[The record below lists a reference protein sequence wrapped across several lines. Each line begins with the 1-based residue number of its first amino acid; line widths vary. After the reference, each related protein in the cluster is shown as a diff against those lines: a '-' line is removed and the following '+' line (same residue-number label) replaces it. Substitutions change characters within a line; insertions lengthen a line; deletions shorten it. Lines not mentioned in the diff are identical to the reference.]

1 MKILHVIS
9 YPRSGSTILG
19 LALGQYEET
28 AFLGEVSAILT
39 GDWNKPCGCG
49 DHETIMVRECPLWG
63 PILNKVQ
70 AVLERHELWD
80 VKRDDGLKKDLR
92 KDFLK
97 EVLKQQKKDCIHR
110 ELEAT
115 EEILRIIYEDASD
128 NLKVPVIVD
137 SSKDPIYFQIL
148 INYFGENHLPVH
160 LFRDPRAVVYSAR
173 RRPVVTRKG
182 IPLSIWRSSR
192 IALGWGA
199 KNFLFETY
207 IQKSKGASYSI
218 RYEDW
223 CKNPKKITDGIMEN
237 LFSSFIK
244 TPFIDQS
251 SFEVTTSHS
260 FHGNR
265 SRKSSGTIK
274 IKSDQSWKKG
284 LKRKFKL
291 ASTIPSL
298 LFMRR
303 YGY

>member
-19 LALGQYEET
+19 LALGQYKET

-39 GDWNKPCGCG
+39 GDWKKPCGCG
-49 DHETIMVRECPLWG
+49 DHKTVMVRDCPLWG
-63 PILNKVQ
+63 PILNKVR

-80 VKRDDGLKKDLR
+80 ADSDDGIKKDLR
-92 KDFLK
+92 KDFLN
-97 EVLKQQKKDCIHR
+97 EVLKQQKKDYTQR

-148 INYFGENHLPVH
+148 INYFGENHLPIH

-173 RRPVVTRKG
+173 RRPVVTSKG
-182 IPLSIWRSSR
+182 IPLTIWRSSR

-199 KNFLFETY
+199 KNFLFEKY
-207 IQKSKGASYSI
+207 IQKSKGDSYKI

-223 CKNPKKITDGIMEN
+223 CKTPQKVTDGIIEN
-237 LFSSFIK
+237 LLGYINK
-244 TPFIDQS
+244 TPFINQS
-251 SFEVTTSHS
+251 SFAVTTSHS

-265 SRKSSGTIK
+265 SRKSSGTIE
-274 IKSDQSWKKG
+274 IKSDQSWRMG
-284 LKRKFKL
+284 LKRKYKF